1 MSRIHACARLWG
13 EREKEGAGVFSRS
26 SARGWL
32 LGVLHPVV
40 PQSVPGCAL
49 FSCCQCYVKIL
60 GRKKCTGHELETR
73 GHCPLKAVKEVVA
86 AGA

>member
-26 SARGWL
+26 SARGRL

-40 PQSVPGCAL
+40 LQSVPGCAL
-49 FSCCQCYVKIL
+49 CSRVASVTLKSL
-60 GRKKCTGHELETR
+60 GEKSAL
-73 GHCPLKAVKEVVA
+73 AMN
-86 AGA
+86 